1 MKIQAPYPSNIF
13 QHTNLKFDDL
23 VTIEKEIRNK
33 YRMLAMPLLDDKPE
47 NMNIYDV
54 KKNKTKI
61 IECRQIYIERFV
73 NFVFRS

>member
-1 MKIQAPYPSNIF
+1 
-13 QHTNLKFDDL
+13 
-23 VTIEKEIRNK
+23 
-33 YRMLAMPLLDDKPE
+33 MLAMPLLDDKPE